1 VDQTD
6 DRSPPA
12 PPEREPEPESVVYVW
27 VPPSEEPEWQTR
39 VGSVGRLIALVAAAA
54 LAVAVGVY
62 QVGLALN
69 QMIQGVMGK

>member
-1 VDQTD
+1 MPVL
-6 DRSPPA
+6 PWP
-12 PPEREPEPESVVYVW
+12 
-27 VPPSEEPEWQTR
+27 EPEWQER

-62 QVGLALN
+62 QLGLALN

>member
-1 VDQTD
+1 MD

-12 PPEREPEPESVVYVW
+12 PLEREPEPEPVVYVPVLPW
-27 VPPSEEPEWQTR
+27 PEPEWQAR

-62 QVGLALN
+62 QLGLALN